1 MWYTTAFNQELPP
14 NNSDNL
20 LNLVNTLKGVPQDPK
35 YHPEGDV
42 YAHTM
47 EVVNNASE
55 IATRENLDPKDR
67 QVLMLA
73 AMLHDVGKAV
83 ATKMQLPDASTVH
96 YRDYDETQHG
106 PAQIIAHGHDEAGI
120 NDIDNVLSR
129 MNVDPT
135 TQQQIK
141 TLVLVHM
148 YPGEIINNSSTV
160 SNSSFRRLI
169 KRLSEVGLNPSMLRY
184 LHEADVKRQ
193 GREFP
198 PENAQLFERIQ
209 EVANQPI
216 REQKPNVIS
225 GDIIIQMVQ
234 LIFRNKPYPP
244 QLIGELVRAA
254 NELGASGASKEEILS
269 NLQKIIA
276 QKYSILQ

>member
-1 MWYTTAFNQELPP
+1 MWYTTAFNQEPP
-14 NNSDNL
+14 LNNSDDL
-20 LNLVNTLKGVPQDPK
+20 LNLVNALKGVPQDPK

-42 YAHTM
+42 YVHTM

-73 AMLHDVGKAV
+73 AMLHDVGKAA
-83 ATKMQLPDASTVH
+83 ATQMQLQDASTVH
-96 YRDYDETQHG
+96 YRDYDELQHG

-120 NDIDNVLSR
+120 NDIDTVLSR

-135 TQQQIK
+135 TRQQVK
-141 TLVLVHM
+141 TLVSVHM
-148 YPGEIINNSSTV
+148 YPGEIINSSSNV

-184 LHEADVKRQ
+184 LHEADVRRQ
-193 GREFP
+193 WREFP

-209 EVANQPI
+209 EVANQSV

-225 GDIIIQMVQ
+225 GNIIIDMIQQV
-234 LIFRNKPYPP
+234 FRNKPYPP
-244 QLIGELVRAA
+244 QLIGELVRSA
-254 NELGASGASKEEILS
+254 NELGASGASKEDIIS
-269 NLQKIIA
+269 NLENIILE
-276 QKYSILQ
+276 KYYIL

>member
-1 MWYTTAFNQELPP
+1 MWYTTAFNKELPS
-14 NNSDNL
+14 NNSDDL

-42 YAHTM
+42 YVHTM

-73 AMLHDVGKAV
+73 AMLHDVGKAA
-83 ATKMQLPDASTVH
+83 ATQMQLQDASTVH
-96 YRDYDETQHG
+96 YRDYDELQHG

-120 NDIDNVLSR
+120 NDIDTVLSR

-135 TQQQIK
+135 TRQQVK
-141 TLVLVHM
+141 TLVSVHM
-148 YPGEIINNSSTV
+148 YPGEIINSSSNV

-184 LHEADVKRQ
+184 LHEADVRRQ
-193 GREFP
+193 WREFP

-209 EVANQPI
+209 EVANQSV

-225 GDIIIQMVQ
+225 GNIIIDMIQQV
-234 LIFRNKPYPP
+234 FRNKPYPP
-244 QLIGELVRAA
+244 QLIGELVRSA
-254 NELGASGASKEEILS
+254 NELGASGASKEDIIS
-269 NLQKIIA
+269 NLENIILE
-276 QKYSILQ
+276 KYYIL